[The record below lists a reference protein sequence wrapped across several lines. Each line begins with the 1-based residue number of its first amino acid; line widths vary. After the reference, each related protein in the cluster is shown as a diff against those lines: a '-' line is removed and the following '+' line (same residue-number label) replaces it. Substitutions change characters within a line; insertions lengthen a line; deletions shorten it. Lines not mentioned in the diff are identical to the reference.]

1 MGREG
6 VSEWEKSVEGEGVI
20 GGERR
25 GERGM
30 CVSEWEKKVGGKGV
44 IRG

>member
-6 VSEWEKSVEGEGVI
+6 VSEWEKSVEGEGAI

-25 GERGM
+25 GERGVGEWREKG
-30 CVSEWEKKVGGKGV
+30 CV
-44 IRG
+44 